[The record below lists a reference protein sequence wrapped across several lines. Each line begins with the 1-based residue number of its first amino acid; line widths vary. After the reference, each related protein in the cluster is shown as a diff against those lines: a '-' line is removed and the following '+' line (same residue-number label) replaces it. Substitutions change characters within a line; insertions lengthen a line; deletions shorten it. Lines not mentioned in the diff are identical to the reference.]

1 MRLNE
6 LAKEIDKLR
15 LSEKLLLVEE
25 IWDSIAK
32 QNDSLPMPAWQK
44 VELEKRY
51 SEYKESALELH
62 NWLWRLLVDRQLGA

>member
-6 LAKEIDKLR
+6 LAREVDKLR

-51 SEYKESALELH
+51 SEYKEGALELH
-62 NWLWRLLVDRQLGA
+62 NWETVHAQLRENHQ